1 MVRFLWLGILVAAL
15 YWAIRELSGGGSR
28 DSGGG
33 AEGEEMVR
41 DPQCG
46 VYVPKSSAVSGG
58 LACRNL
64 YFCSEECRKKYLT
77 RGKGDEAEP

>member
-1 MVRFLWLGILVAAL
+1 MVRFLWLGILMAAL
-15 YWAIRELSGGGSR
+15 YWAIRELFGGCSQGSR
-28 DSGGG
+28 VD

-58 LACRNL
+58 RAGRNL
-64 YFCSEECRKKYLT
+64 YFCSAECRKKYLT
-77 RGKGDEAEP
+77 RGKGDNKES